1 MRITQ
6 IRALKNGR
14 FGLFSDDDFVLSLD
28 ADTLAESHIAAG
40 DEIGPE
46 ALEALRGKVQQDR
59 AREKALRLL
68 TMRDHSREELR
79 RKLERSVD
87 ADAAREVVGRMED
100 LGLVN
105 DGEYAARYARE
116 LITRRNFGRRRAV
129 LELCRRGIGKEMAE
143 QAVAAV
149 DGDPFRRAEQFLRAK
164 YPQGLADEAARRRAG
179 AALARRGF
187 DWEDIRRAI
196 ENIEDEENAD

>member
-6 IRALKNGR
+6 IKQLKNGR
-14 FGLFSDDDFVLSLD
+14 YGLFAGDDFVLSLD
-28 ADTLAESHIAAG
+28 ADTLAGSGIAAG
-40 DEIGPE
+40 DDIGPE
-46 ALEALRGKVQQDR
+46 KLEALRGKAQQGR

-79 RKLERSVD
+79 RKLERSID
-87 ADAAREVVGRMED
+87 AGTAEEAVGRMEE
-100 LGLVN
+100 LGLI
-105 DGEYAARYARE
+105 DDEAYAARYARE
-116 LITRRNFGRRRAV
+116 LIGRRNFGRRRAV
-129 LELCRRGIGKEMAE
+129 FELCRRGVDKAMAE
-143 QAVAAV
+143 QAVEAV
-149 DGDPFRRAEQFLRAK
+149 DGDPLRRAEQFLRGK
-164 YPQGLADEAARRRAG
+164 YPQGLPDEAARRRAG

>member
-6 IRALKNGR
+6 IKPLKNGR
-14 FGLFSDDDFVLSLD
+14 YGLFSGDDFVFSLD
-28 ADTLAESHIAAG
+28 EATLAESRVAAG
-40 DEIGPE
+40 DEIGPQE
-46 ALEALRGKVQQDR
+46 LEALRAKAQRGR

-79 RKLERSVD
+79 RKLERTVD
-87 ADAAREVVGRMED
+87 ADAAREAVGRMED

-116 LITRRNFGRRRAV
+116 LIQRRDFGRRRAV
-129 LELCRRGIGKEMAE
+129 FELCRRGIGKETAE
-143 QAVAAV
+143 QAVDAV
-149 DGDPFRRAEQFLRAK
+149 DGDPLQRAERFLRAK

-196 ENIEDEENAD
+196 EYIEDEENAD